1 MKTKRPL
8 FALSVLLA
16 ASAALS
22 QTYVKYPLTS
32 TVWATT
38 APLNL
43 FVSST
48 GNDSGACTSSGSP
61 CLTIQGALNQVP
73 RMVRHPVEITVGPGT
88 FAGASIEG
96 FTFDRS
102 NSATASAWIH
112 VSGTLIT
119 ATATTGS
126 PSGTATSGTTGA
138 WSDGTVNTVTVSGA
152 GWTSNDFQG
161 KLVRLTSGT
170 LSGQS
175 FPITGNSSTVISFTG
190 NIGSAPTAGNTFTVL
205 DWGTDVTSTVA
216 KWAAPSPFFSTL
228 TSNFYGFVVQSAGA
242 AENVSFNQLRI
253 TTTASGGAGVLL
265 NGSTASFTYNKFDG
279 STGGAQIKLS
289 NTSRALAVANTFSLA
304 TTQRGMKQEDDGTLD
319 AGLESTCGKIESYAN
334 AFFGQGG
341 VTLGRGIQLDNG
353 AVISQYDYFLNVDRS
368 FHLGRTEVFINHDV
382 MVNGTLGVNYS
393 LADDLPAGGEAL
405 VDTSW
410 VANMTNGAIAMNG
423 AGRLSVKTVGGTGN
437 AVGLRCW
444 TNCLMVVTSATSI
457 TGTTEISL
465 DSANFSLATLRAA
478 SPRTLL
484 DNWYGSRITQSN

>member
-102 NSATASAWIH
+102 NSATASAWIRIN
-112 VSGTLIT
+112 GTLVT
-119 ATATTGS
+119 ATPATGS
-126 PSGTATSGTTGA
+126 ATGTVTSGTIGA
-138 WSDGTVNTVTVSGA
+138 WSNGTVNTASVTAA

-161 KLVRLTSGT
+161 KLLRFTGGA
-170 LSGQS
+170 LSGQA
-175 FPITGNSSTVISFTG
+175 FPVTGNTSTVLSFTG
-190 NIGSAPTAGNTFTVL
+190 NISPAPAAGDTFTVL
-205 DWGTDVTSTVA
+205 DWGTSVTSTVP
-216 KWAAPSPFFSTL
+216 KWTKPTTVWSSFATAT
-228 TSNFYGFVVQSAGA
+228 YGFVVMDTGA
-242 AENVSFNQLRI
+242 AQNISFNQLHMAM
-253 TTTASGGAGVLL
+253 TGGPCILL
-265 NGSTASFTYNKFDG
+265 NGATASFTFNKFDG
-279 STGGAQIKLS
+279 TSASAQLRGSNASRILSAANVFFLGASMSGI
-289 NTSRALAVANTFSLA
+289 SL
-304 TTQRGMKQEDDGTLD
+304 QED
-319 AGLESTCGKIESYAN
+319 ESFNGGVDTTFGKIESYAD
-334 AFFGQGG
+334 AFLGIGG
-341 VTLGRGIQLDNG
+341 VTGGGSWGVYGDNAGI
-353 AVISQYDYFLNVDRS
+353 ISKYDYFSHVDRS
-368 FHLGRTEVFINHDV
+368 FMLGRAEISVSHDV
-382 MVNGTLGVNYS
+382 LTDGSLGVNYS
-393 LADDLPAGGEAL
+393 LGDDLPAGGEAL

-457 TGTTEISL
+457 TGTVEISL

-484 DNWYGSRITQSN
+484 DNWYGSRIVQSN